1 MPFHVGILITYL
13 FSLLLTDLSTLGLCD
28 VVQQAAPVFIPN
40 LSPFF
45 LNNGYSH
52 GINNNSQL
60 TDNLNSHVSPLEG
73 YQFSFPS
80 LDLQLLLLPYLLR
93 GSTRNG
99 QLCRVTEAVIK
110 LCKNSSHQNLLLLT
124 GNDRLVFVLF
134 FFCFT
139 KLLCT
144 TTPLVDDIKILLNSA
159 LSPRRVRS
167 HHPAWLVPS
176 RHME

>member
-1 MPFHVGILITYL
+1 MSY
-13 FSLLLTDLSTLGLCD
+13 SK
-28 VVQQAAPVFIPN
+28 QAAPVFISN

-52 GINNNSQL
+52 GHLQL

-99 QLCRVTEAVIK
+99 QLCRVTEVVIK
-110 LCKNSSHQNLLLLT
+110 LCKNSSHQNLLLLS
-124 GNDRLVFVLF
+124 GNDRLVFV
-134 FFCFT
+134 
-139 KLLCT
+139 
-144 TTPLVDDIKILLNSA
+144 
-159 LSPRRVRS
+159 
-167 HHPAWLVPS
+167 
-176 RHME
+176 